1 MATRQVISTD
11 KAPAAIGAYSQAVK
25 HAGTLYISG
34 QIPLDPETQNVVE
47 GEPRTQV
54 TQVFDNL
61 SAIAEAAGASLANV
75 VKLTVYLVD
84 LNDFPVVNE
93 VMGEYFEQPYPARAA
108 IGVASLPKGVGV
120 EVEAILALQD

>member
-34 QIPLDPETQNVVE
+34 QIPLDPETQDVVE

-93 VMGEYFEQPYPARAA
+93 VMGEYFEEPYPARAA

>member
-93 VMGEYFEQPYPARAA
+93 VMGEYFEEPYPARAA
-108 IGVASLPKGVGV
+108 IGVASLPKGVSV

>member
-34 QIPLDPETQNVVE
+34 QIPLDPQTQDVVA
-47 GEPRTQV
+47 GEPRIQIA
-54 TQVFDNL
+54 QVFDNL
-61 SAIAEAAGASLANV
+61 SAIAEAAGASLADV

-84 LNDFPVVNE
+84 LNEFPVVNE
-93 VMGEYFEQPYPARAA
+93 VMGEYFEKPYPARAA

-120 EVEAILALQD
+120 EVEAILALKD